1 MSNGKGIAIAALIFG
16 LVGLGL
22 GGYVFYDN
30 TLAPLLGFKSPT
42 VESVPEIDEYYVS
55 KNTYQFTNLALHYID
70 PMSVVFTATENSS
83 LYVMFN
89 CYAYISTIDEVYVR
103 IYINGEAKS
112 LYMKASGENIRAP
125 FAIQYYSS
133 SIPAG
138 SYNVSIWGLAGE
150 STTFFYGLNLYVQTM
165 THS

>member
-1 MSNGKGIAIAALIFG
+1 MSNGKGIAIAGLIFG

-30 TLAPLLGFKSPT
+30 TLAPLLGFKSPI
-42 VESVPEIDEYYVS
+42 VAPEIDEYYVS
-55 KNTYQFTNLALHYID
+55 QNTYQFTNLVLHYID
-70 PMSVVFTATENSS
+70 PMSVVFTATKNSS

-89 CYAYISTIDEVYVR
+89 CYAYITTADTVYVR
-103 IYINGEAKS
+103 IYVNDDAKS
-112 LYMKASGENIRAP
+112 LYMRASGENIRAP
-125 FAIQYYSS
+125 FAIQYYDS

-138 SYNVSIWGLAGE
+138 SYNVSIRGDAGQN
-150 STTFFYGLNLYVQTM
+150 TTFFYGLNLYVQTI